1 MCVPSSGP
9 NDPVFSAEEEV
20 TQEMEDEDSIS
31 INDPIPVPP
40 AAVSNCS
47 IQQEPT
53 YLSS

>member
-9 NDPVFSAEEEV
+9 DDPVFSAVEEV

-31 INDPIPVPP
+31 INDLLPVHPTV
-40 AAVSNCS
+40 VSDCS